1 MAETGGENRRQPR
14 AGSAEL
20 NDRGRHRN
28 IIRLKQKQN
37 PHDRRRDQQQP
48 DHSYPIKSL
57 FLEDIQQLGFGDKH
71 ADADHCQRRV
81 HIRQKA
87 HHRLERIRQL
97 QGKQQ
102 QRQADIDP
110 DGSWVQ
116 RHLPNRD
123 PFALLAHHHKAH
135 RPHRHRY
142 DRIDDS
148 GVHHPP
154 VAQNL
159 LNHGKAHKP
168 AVGKHRAEF
177 QHLPAA
183 VRLLIKAKFYDD
195 HRG

>member
-1 MAETGGENRRQPR
+1 M
-14 AGSAEL
+14 
-20 NDRGRHRN
+20 
-28 IIRLKQKQN
+28 KQKQN

-110 DGSWVQ
+110 DAPGFSATF
-116 RHLPNRD
+116 RIEIRSPSLPITTK
-123 PFALLAHHHKAH
+123 PTVHIATVTIVLMIAA
-135 RPHRHRY
+135 Y
-142 DRIDDS
+142 
-148 GVHHPP
+148 HHPP

-159 LNHGKAHKP
+159 LNHGKAINP
-168 AVGKHRAEF
+168 QLENIAPNFSTCLRPSGS
-177 QHLPAA
+177 
-183 VRLLIKAKFYDD
+183 LLKQKFYDD